1 MRAKDQ
7 KKIDL
12 SGWKTLDNEFYSSF
26 AGTRE
31 NGMSRFVK
39 LTKCKSDLQR
49 RILENCKASLM
60 DLSVKIYK
68 KHEKTE

>member
-1 MRAKDQ
+1 MRTKDQ
-7 KKIDL
+7 RKIDL
-12 SGWKTLDNEFYSSF
+12 SGWKDLDSEFYTNY

-49 RILENCKASLM
+49 RVLENCKASLL
-60 DLSVKIYK
+60 DLSIKIYK